1 MLNAYFDCSK
11 KRFIVFTRWLA
22 CLVVSYLLISREG
35 LYPFSPL
42 CLSSLIIL
50 LYVIS
55 NLFLSFRSNA
65 FFHQEGFDIALFC
78 LDITVISLSIH
89 LAGIIGSD
97 FYIIFFLE
105 MLIISMA
112 HSLKNILIG
121 TAIFCGVYGLL
132 LMNAIPENYM
142 YQGDYLSRILFL
154 FVIGIFFGTAVK
166 IFSQNLKKGENLS
179 ENHQLILD
187 NIQEV
192 VFSLDCR
199 GRFTFI
205 SPNCKQILGEYAGVL
220 MENPKSFRHYVLH
233 EDKKGVNTLL
243 NHAIK
248 KPTAGEL
255 AFRINHPVRGIRWLQ
270 MIYSPVLD
278 KNEDFTGIQ
287 GAIKDISDLKEARNA
302 IIRSESSHLLGK
314 LFFSMSVEI
323 NNPLQVIKN
332 AVHLLEK
339 NKDLSQT
346 QKISMNMIQEAE
358 GRIENTVQTAIECVQ
373 FENSEK
379 TPLNINQLLLK
390 AVSLVKNRLKLD
402 RIQINLELA
411 PENIMVSAIP
421 NLLFDA
427 FLNILLNAIEAM
439 DGGGFLFLSTTQKG
453 NRTEV
458 RFADT
463 GHGIPAE
470 HLDDIF
476 RPFFSTK
483 KSKNAS
489 GLGLTISQWIIYEMG
504 GDIRVHSLEGDG
516 TTITLTLPLH
526 RGSQK
531 TKKGKMKGLREVC
544 HA

>member
-1 MLNAYFDCSK
+1 MVNANFDSSK
-11 KRFIVFTRWLA
+11 KRLIVFTRWLA

-78 LDITVISLSIH
+78 LDITVISLSIY
-89 LAGIIGSD
+89 LAGINGTD

-105 MLIISMA
+105 ILIISMA
-112 HSLKNILIG
+112 QDLKNILIG
-121 TAIFCGVYGLL
+121 TAIFCGVYGLI

-142 YQGDYLSRILFL
+142 YQGDYISRILFL
-154 FVIGIFFGTAVK
+154 SVIGIFFGISVK
-166 IFSQNLKKGENLS
+166 IFSQKLKRDKYLS

-205 SPNCKQILGEYAGVL
+205 SPNCEHILGENAEVL
-220 MENPKSFRHYVLH
+220 MENPKAFKHCVLH
-233 EDKKGVNTLL
+233 EDEKGINTLL

-255 AFRINHPVRGIRWLQ
+255 AFRINHPVRGIRWLH
-270 MIYSPVLD
+270 MVYSPVLD
-278 KNEDFTGIQ
+278 KNEDLMGIQ
-287 GAIKDISDLKEARNA
+287 GAIKDISDLKEARNT
-302 IIRSESSHLLGK
+302 IIRSEGSCFLGK

-339 NKDLSQT
+339 NKNLSHI
-346 QKISMNMIQEAE
+346 QKFSMNMIQEAE
-358 GRIENTVQTAIECVQ
+358 GRIENMVQKATECVQ

-379 TPLNINQLLLK
+379 IPLNINQLLLK
-390 AVSLVKNRLKLD
+390 AVSLIKNRIKLD
-402 RIQINLELA
+402 RIQINLDLD

-421 NLLFDA
+421 NLLYDV

-439 DGGGFLFLSTTQKG
+439 DDGGFLFLSTTHKG

-463 GHGIPAE
+463 GHGIPPE

-476 RPFFSTK
+476 IPFFSTK

-489 GLGLTISQWIIYEMG
+489 GLGLTISQWIIHDMG

-516 TTITLTLPLH
+516 TTITLTFPLH
-526 RGSQK
+526 RTSQK
-531 TKKGKMKGLREVC
+531 TKKGKMKGLTEVC